1 MLVSRNRF
9 ILKTC
14 GTTTLLH
21 AIKPLMSLVQEIYPG
36 ATVMVR
42 GEEEEEGAEEKEG
55 WKGRL
60 REGGGNLGDH
70 ERKLGLGWEWK
81 VKGVEVVGG

>member
-1 MLVSRNRF
+1 MWHHHSPPCHQTAHEL
-9 ILKTC
+9 
-14 GTTTLLH
+14 GTGDLPRSH
-21 AIKPLMSLVQEIYPG
+21 CHGK
-36 ATVMVR
+36 